1 MAGQGASC
9 FGRGALRYEGGGG
22 GGGDGGR
29 APRLALLPS
38 GLGWLGPNV
47 IENVL
52 GGPGS
57 RCRRGA
63 GFGLGFGLGCGLRSW
78 RADGFGCLF
87 GGGLGFRLGRGCGP
101 GRGVGLGGGGVS
113 RGGGGFGGPFWRC
126 PRGLGG
132 GVLDEDVVVAVDEV
146 VVVVE
151 VVESEAEERAVGDG
165 GGSWASGAGV

>member
-1 MAGQGASC
+1 MVGRGASC
-9 FGRGALRYEGGGG
+9 FDRGALRHEGGGG
-22 GGGDGGR
+22 GVSDGGG
-29 APRLALLPS
+29 APRWALLPS
-38 GLGWLGPNV
+38 GLGRHGPNV
-47 IENVL
+47 IEDVL

-63 GFGLGFGLGCGLRSW
+63 GFGLWFGLGCGLRSW
-78 RADGFGCLF
+78 CADGFGWLF

-101 GRGVGLGGGGVS
+101 RQGVGLGGGGVA
-113 RGGGGFGGPFWRC
+113 RGGDGFGGPFGRC
-126 PRGLGG
+126 TRGLGG

-165 GGSWASGAGV
+165 RGSSASGAGV